1 MEEKTRSS
9 NGYIPVALVAAAII
23 ISVLVLSNAFLDRN
37 RNEDIIY
44 TTGLGSMNFE
54 SDLIVWSASFT
65 RVDAELKSAYGDL
78 HDDQIMIG
86 EFLRANGVSTDD
98 YVFSSINIF
107 KEYDMIEDE
116 DGNRRQVFKGFTL
129 RQTVTVESADVTRIE
144 SISREIT
151 ELIHKGV
158 ELYSQPP
165 QYYYTKLSDLKM
177 ELIEKATE
185 DAKARASIIAT
196 RSGANLGKLKNASMG
211 VFQIIAQNSSEDYS
225 WDGAFNT
232 SSKQKTATITMRLQF
247 GIR

>member
-1 MEEKTRSS
+1 MEKKNT

-23 ISVLVLSNAFLDRN
+23 ISVLVLSNAFLNRN

-65 RVDAELKSAYGDL
+65 RVNEDLPSAYTDL
-78 HDDQIMIG
+78 HNDKEVIEEYLQQS
-86 EFLRANGVSTDD
+86 GVESGDF
-98 YVFSSINIF
+98 VFSSIDIY
-107 KEYDMIEDE
+107 KEYTMIEDQ
-116 DGNRRQVFKGFTL
+116 DGNRHQVFSGYSL
-129 RQTVTVESADVTRIE
+129 RQTVTVESGEVGKVED
-144 SISREIT
+144 ISRGIT
-151 ELIHKGV
+151 GLINRGL
-158 ELYSQPP
+158 ELYSDPP

-185 DAKARASIIAT
+185 DAKERASIIAT
-196 RSGANLGKLKNASMG
+196 RSGATLGKLKNASMG
-211 VFQIIAQNSSEDYS
+211 VFQIIAQNSNEDYS

-232 SSKQKTATITMRLQF
+232 SSKKKTATITMRLQF